1 MIYQYVNKG
10 LAAQPHTDLFDL
22 AVYPHSYD
30 FERYLPVCFKQSVH
44 DSVLQTGAAWDLH
57 LYNSNALYIIPIE
70 YCSELL

>member
-10 LAAQPHTDLFDL
+10 LAAQPLTDLFDFT
-22 AVYPHSYD
+22 VYSDGYD
-30 FERYLPVCFKQSVH
+30 FKRYFFICFEQSVH

-57 LYNSNALYIIPIE
+57 LYNSNALYIILIE